1 MRTYEQT
8 HPWITFNLN
17 LERDLNEKCWLLLGE
32 SISKL
37 DHIAGVPLQPDIAAE
52 LNTIFLSKGAHATT
66 QIEGNTL
73 SEEQVRRR
81 VDHDLDLPPSQEY
94 LGQEIDNVVA
104 GYNRITSDLT
114 QGDLTDLTPERIRM
128 FNTYVLKDLLR
139 EGDGKPGEI
148 RTTSVTVGNVYRGAP
163 AEDCA
168 YLLDKLCGWLAE
180 LRDVSVGTAYE
191 RPVAILSALMAHL
204 YITWIHP
211 FEDGNGRTARLVEY
225 QLLLQAGAP
234 AVAAHVIAD
243 HYNKTRTAYYREL
256 HRTSREPYS
265 PTGLVEYSL
274 QGFVDGL
281 RQQLVLIQEQQLT
294 VTWHHF
300 VHDVYGK
307 DTPASSRQRKLL
319 LALPYESWTPKGDI
333 RTLLGTRIALLYA
346 DKDDKTITRDVN
358 ALEQAGLLMT
368 SRRGVITI
376 MKPRIDRLLAFT
388 SPSGRPPIGNQP

>member
-1 MRTYEQT
+1 MRTYQQT
-8 HPWITFNLN
+8 HPWITFELN

-37 DHIAGVPLQPDIAAE
+37 DHIAGVPLQPDTATE
-52 LNTIFLSKGAHATT
+52 LSKIFLSKGAHATT

-81 VDHDLDLPPSQEY
+81 VDNDLKLPPSQEY

-104 GYNRITSDLT
+104 GYNHINNDLM
-114 QGDLTDLTPERIRM
+114 QGALTDLTPERIRM
-128 FNTYVLKDLLR
+128 FNEYVLKDLP
-139 EGDGKPGEI
+139 GDRQSKPGEI
-148 RTTSVTVGNVYRGAP
+148 RTASVTVGNVYRGAP

-168 YLLDKLCGWLAE
+168 FLLDELCGWLARLAE
-180 LRDVSVGTAYE
+180 TAAGSVYE

-204 YITWIHP
+204 YIAWIHP

-243 HYNKTRTAYYREL
+243 HYNKTRTGYYREL

-265 PTGLVEYSL
+265 VTGLIEYSL

-281 RQQLVLIQEQQLT
+281 RQQLVLIQEQQLR

-300 VHDVYGK
+300 VHDVIRK
-307 DTPASSRQRKLL
+307 DTPASARQRRLL
-319 LALPYESWTPKGDI
+319 FELPFDDWTQKGDI
-333 RTLLGTRIALLYA
+333 RSLNGRLAVLYA
-346 DKDDKTITRDVN
+346 GKDDKTITRDVN
-358 ALEQAGLLMT
+358 ALVEAGLLLT
-368 SRRGVITI
+368 GKRGVVTVVR
-376 MKPRIDRLLAFT
+376 PRIERLLAFT
-388 SPSGRPPIGNQP
+388 SPSARPGNG